1 MFSKVKIESF
11 ISDNVKAALK
21 NDPPGEWMPMLPEE
35 CIRLSSGYP
44 DPCLVPSQQIKE
56 AVANLIEEEQDLP
69 LHYLGSPRID
79 VLKKQIQ
86 KRLAERGI
94 KVEEEELLITSG
106 ACQALDLISRVLV
119 DEKSVVAVEAPT
131 YMEALE
137 IFRNYTTKII
147 NIPIDENGL
156 QTNVLEEELRERKQ
170 KNLPLP
176 RILYTIPTAQNPT
189 GTTLVLE
196 RRHHLLKL
204 AEEYDFLILEDD
216 AYGELSFEDSPHPLK
231 SMDTEGR
238 VLHVGS
244 LSKVV
249 APGMRVG
256 WIAGKQAFISA
267 FAWFKKDLDHPFSQ
281 ASMASFLEGIDFQNR
296 LKTLK
301 EVYREK
307 SETLIKSLEKYFP
320 ECVTWYMPSGGYFVW
335 VHIPGMD
342 TSELLDLSL
351 DKGVSFIPGKYF
363 FLNPQD
369 GTEFLRLSFCY
380 EGQKEIVEG
389 IQRLGKLITEYLT
402 LSL

>member
-1 MFSKVKIESF
+1 MKIESF
-11 ISDNVKAALK
+11 ISENVKAALK
-21 NDPPGEWMPMLPEE
+21 NDPPGEWMPMLPDE

-44 DPCLVPSQQIKE
+44 DPSLVPSHQIKE
-56 AVANLIEEEQDLP
+56 AVAKLIVEEQDLP
-69 LHYLGSPRID
+69 FHYLGSPRID

-94 KVEEEELLITSG
+94 KVEAEELLITSG
-106 ACQALDLISRVLV
+106 ACQALDLIARVLV

-137 IFRNYTTKII
+137 IFRNYSTKII

-156 QTNVLEEELRERKQ
+156 QTNLLEEELRERKQ

-189 GTTLVLE
+189 GTTMGPE

-204 AEEYDFLILEDD
+204 ADEYDFLILEDD
-216 AYGELSFEDSPHPLK
+216 AYGELSFEDSPLPVK

-256 WIAGKQAFISA
+256 WIAGKQALISA

-281 ASMASFLEGIDFQNR
+281 ASMASFLEDIDFQDRLNR
-296 LKTLK
+296 IK

-307 SETLIKSLEKYFP
+307 SETLINSLEKYFP

-351 DKGVSFIPGKYF
+351 NKGVSFIPGKYF

-380 EGQKEIVEG
+380 EGQPEIVEG
-389 IQRLGKLITEYLT
+389 VQRLGKLITEYLN
-402 LSL
+402 LSLLK

>member
-1 MFSKVKIESF
+1 MKIESF

-21 NDPPGEWMPMLPEE
+21 NDPPGEWMPMLPKE

-44 DPCLVPSQQIKE
+44 DPCLVPSRQIKE

-106 ACQALDLISRVLV
+106 ACQALDLIARVLV

-156 QTNVLEEELRERKQ
+156 QTNVLEKELRERKQ

-189 GTTLVLE
+189 GTTLVPE

-204 AEEYDFLILEDD
+204 AGEYDFLILEDD
-216 AYGELSFEDSPHPLK
+216 AYGELSFEDSPLPLK

-281 ASMASFLEGIDFQNR
+281 ASMASFLEGIDLQDR

-369 GTEFLRLSFCY
+369 GTEFLRLSFCF
-380 EGQKEIVEG
+380 EGQSKIVEG
-389 IQRLGKLITEYLT
+389 IQRLGKLISEYLN
-402 LSL
+402 LHY